1 MNEISTERKVDKP
14 YTLTLKDGNV
24 IKLTFEKGEAIRRW
38 KDSRS
43 VQGTISLTYDDGKFW
58 RYVEKND
65 IKGLELRQSV
75 SDGQEVGYNCAWGIW
90 HETYPLYRECSCWKE
105 TKIDPWTMK
114 ETRKA
119 LFPDW
124 KYGNAMTPSM
134 RNACYAHATKL
145 LTK

>member
-1 MNEISTERKVDKP
+1 MNELSTELKKDKP
-14 YTLTLKDGNV
+14 YTLTLKDGEIV
-24 IKLTFEKGEAIRRW
+24 KLTFEKGEAIRKWRDN
-38 KDSRS
+38 KA
-43 VQGTISLTYDDGKFW
+43 VQGTVSLHRDNGMFW

-65 IKGLELRQSV
+65 IKGLYLREAANT
-75 SDGQEVGYNCAWGIW
+75 GAEVGYNCAWGIW
-90 HETYPLYRECSCWKE
+90 HETYPSYRECSCWKD

-114 ETRKA
+114 DVRKQ